1 MVGQSKQNNTPTRNR
16 KVGLP
21 ENEGQQQKLNDP
33 NAPAQK
39 VVEAAQQ
46 SYMMKHGGVLP
57 NGQKQN
63 GGAPNYATQQT
74 FENAK
79 AVNGWTPDGQPIF
92 GGGTQMAQ
100 PMDFFGQGG
109 NIQGEFDQ
117 MPSGKQVQQPTAP
130 SGNGGVQ
137 QPYMGDAAEKTPQPQ
152 STFEGFQAPQFRAD
166 VQPQQQGDLASLS
179 QALANAGGQP
189 QQAQFQAD
197 PSQRD
202 GGFFNWLGGIL
213 PKRRKG
219 IREGESPEEYDA
231 RMARNSKMYFTLADA
246 IRHFGNILNTS
257 KYAPLQQFNDPN
269 AMIEQG
275 YQQRRAERQ
284 QRAAQE
290 ADMAYKQ
297 ANMDLSRQ
305 KADADAAYKALLLD
319 LNKDRLG
326 LNKDQQEWRKGKDER
341 DYNHKLEREKASDEF
356 KEKKFEADQQQRATS
371 NSLRAQ
377 SIAKRGSGGGRSGR
391 SGSGAGAKY
400 WFEGKDGKMHYQPN
414 KTMWEQEYYREY
426 GALPQGETSTS
437 TSSKT
442 INYKTGQETTTTTR
456 KKGAS
461 MTSQAAK
468 QQNAAKKARQNQG
481 ARGKSKLKNV
491 SALGL

>member
-1 MVGQSKQNNTPTRNR
+1 M
-16 KVGLP
+16 GLP
-21 ENEGQQQKLNDP
+21 ENEGQQKLNNP

-46 SYMMKHGGVLP
+46 SYMMKNGGELP

-63 GGAPNYATQQT
+63 GGAPNYAPQQT

-92 GGGTQMAQ
+92 GGGTQVAQ
-100 PMDFFGQGG
+100 SMDFFGQGG
-109 NIQGEFDQ
+109 GIQGKFDQ
-117 MPSGKQVQQPTAP
+117 NPVPQTVTRENGPAQP
-130 SGNGGVQ
+130 
-137 QPYMGDAAEKTPQPQ
+137 PYMGNAAENTPQPQ
-152 STFEGFQAPQFRAD
+152 SSFEGFQAPQFRLD
-166 VQPQQQGDLASLS
+166 VQPQQQGDLQSLS

-197 PSQRD
+197 PTQRD
-202 GGFFNWLGGIL
+202 GGFFGWLVGIL
-213 PKRRKG
+213 PKNRRG
-219 IREGESPEEYDA
+219 IREGESPDEYDA
-231 RMARNSKMYFTLADA
+231 RMTRNTKMYFTLADA
-246 IRHFGNILNTS
+246 IRHFGNIVNTS

-269 AMIEQG
+269 AMIEHG
-275 YQQRRAERQ
+275 YQQRKQERQ
-284 QRAAQE
+284 RQAAQE
-290 ADMAYKQ
+290 ADAAYKQ
-297 ANMDLSRQ
+297 ANMDLNRQ

-326 LNKDQQEWRKGKDER
+326 LNKEQQNWRKGKDER

-426 GALPQGETSTS
+426 GALPQGESSTS

-468 QQNAAKKARQNQG
+468 QQNAAKKARQNQS

>member
-21 ENEGQQQKLNDP
+21 ENEGQQQKLKDP

-46 SYMMKHGGVLP
+46 SYMMKNGGVLP
-57 NGQKQN
+57 NGQKPMSGAPNGGIPAVAPVAPNMNFFQN
-63 GGAPNYATQQT
+63 GGNVLGAYDLTPSTPAPAPEYGTRGAQFTNPADTQQ
-74 FENAK
+74 N
-79 AVNGWTPDGQPIF
+79 NLG
-92 GGGTQMAQ
+92 
-100 PMDFFGQGG
+100 
-109 NIQGEFDQ
+109 
-117 MPSGKQVQQPTAP
+117 
-130 SGNGGVQ
+130 
-137 QPYMGDAAEKTPQPQ
+137 
-152 STFEGFQAPQFRAD
+152 
-166 VQPQQQGDLASLS
+166 SLS

-189 QQAQFQAD
+189 QQVQFQAD
-197 PSQRD
+197 PTQRD

-219 IREGESPEEYDA
+219 IREGETPDEYDA
-231 RMARNSKMYFTLADA
+231 RMTRNSKMYFTLADA

-269 AMIEQG
+269 ALIEQG

-290 ADMAYKQ
+290 ADAANKQ
-297 ANMDLSRQ
+297 ANMDLKRQ
-305 KADADAAYKALLLD
+305 QAESDAAYKALLLD

-341 DYNHKLEREKASDEF
+341 DYKHKLDREKASDEF

-391 SGSGAGAKY
+391 SGSGSGAKY

-426 GALPQGETSTS
+426 GELPQGESSTS

>member
-1 MVGQSKQNNTPTRNR
+1 
-16 KVGLP
+16 
-21 ENEGQQQKLNDP
+21 
-33 NAPAQK
+33 
-39 VVEAAQQ
+39 
-46 SYMMKHGGVLP
+46 
-57 NGQKQN
+57 
-63 GGAPNYATQQT
+63 
-74 FENAK
+74 
-79 AVNGWTPDGQPIF
+79 
-92 GGGTQMAQ
+92 
-100 PMDFFGQGG
+100 
-109 NIQGEFDQ
+109 
-117 MPSGKQVQQPTAP
+117 
-130 SGNGGVQ
+130 
-137 QPYMGDAAEKTPQPQ
+137 
-152 STFEGFQAPQFRAD
+152 
-166 VQPQQQGDLASLS
+166 
-179 QALANAGGQP
+179 
-189 QQAQFQAD
+189 
-197 PSQRD
+197 
-202 GGFFNWLGGIL
+202 
-213 PKRRKG
+213 
-219 IREGESPEEYDA
+219 
-231 RMARNSKMYFTLADA
+231 MYFTLADA
-246 IRHFGNILNTS
+246 IRHFGNIVNTS

-275 YQQRRAERQ
+275 YQQRRTERQ

-290 ADMAYKQ
+290 ADAAYKQ
-297 ANMDLSRQ
+297 ANMDLNRQ

-326 LNKDQQEWRKGKDER
+326 LNKNQQEWRKGKDER
-341 DYNHKLEREKASDEF
+341 DYNHKLEREAASDKF

-391 SGSGAGAKY
+391 SGSGSGAKY

-426 GALPQGETSTS
+426 GALPQGESSTS